1 MCDNADSYFPY
12 KSFRRGQREFIKV
25 LCESLKR
32 KGITLVEAPNGMGKT
47 SGVLTVISYLAEKGM
62 RFLYLVR
69 THRQIDRVIEECRR
83 FKELRLA
90 AVRGKREL
98 CRNPKAKRLSNY
110 TSFITKCN
118 ELRKIGACPYYEAS
132 KSHPVFE
139 RCYDP
144 LRVRS
149 DTCPYYEA
157 LESVREGEYHALVLS
172 YTYLLDPDVRA
183 HIKEILREGV
193 SLIVDEAHNLKR
205 YWLAH
210 LMRKVD
216 LNELR
221 SLFDVMCCDRGRE
234 LIASFLR
241 SNLEYLE
248 LPKDYALRIFSGCDP
263 PDYTPWESRVLYLN
277 LREEVLIS
285 WKILLTREEL
295 IITRRPE
302 ETLEDILRRYHSSTL
317 ISGTWGGEEACKGE
331 FLSRVRYVSIPL
343 EKWGEIE
350 VLITRDFTT
359 RFEERRK
366 IEYYRLATVLADLSK
381 KIVGNMGVFTASYDV
396 LAGLLEVGFQYLLEK
411 PLFIEERGADVR
423 RNLKMVERYKE
434 LSREGAILLGVQ
446 GGRNSEGE
454 DFPGLQ
460 MTTSVVIGLQ
470 LSKPG
475 VERELTRLLWNRHSA
490 LRNPDLIYGCR
501 SAFQAAA
508 RPVRSPDDLGF
519 IVLADRRF
527 ESCLKMMPSW
537 MRRKVR
543 LVSLEDIPSLADEF
557 FSVRSHLF
565 QAGRI
570 GATYGANDHLLHS

>member
-1 MCDNADSYFPY
+1 
-12 KSFRRGQREFIKV
+12 
-25 LCESLKR
+25 
-32 KGITLVEAPNGMGKT
+32 
-47 SGVLTVISYLAEKGM
+47 
-62 RFLYLVR
+62 
-69 THRQIDRVIEECRR
+69 
-83 FKELRLA
+83 
-90 AVRGKREL
+90 
-98 CRNPKAKRLSNY
+98 
-110 TSFITKCN
+110 
-118 ELRKIGACPYYEAS
+118 
-132 KSHPVFE
+132 
-139 RCYDP
+139 
-144 LRVRS
+144 
-149 DTCPYYEA
+149 
-157 LESVREGEYHALVLS
+157 
-172 YTYLLDPDVRA
+172 
-183 HIKEILREGV
+183 
-193 SLIVDEAHNLKR
+193 
-205 YWLAH
+205 
-210 LMRKVD
+210 
-216 LNELR
+216 
-221 SLFDVMCCDRGRE
+221 
-234 LIASFLR
+234 
-241 SNLEYLE
+241 
-248 LPKDYALRIFSGCDP
+248 
-263 PDYTPWESRVLYLN
+263 
-277 LREEVLIS
+277 
-285 WKILLTREEL
+285 
-295 IITRRPE
+295 
-302 ETLEDILRRYHSSTL
+302 
-317 ISGTWGGEEACKGE
+317 
-331 FLSRVRYVSIPL
+331 
-343 EKWGEIE
+343 
-350 VLITRDFTT
+350 
-359 RFEERRK
+359 
-366 IEYYRLATVLADLSK
+366 
-381 KIVGNMGVFTASYDV
+381 MGVFTASYDV